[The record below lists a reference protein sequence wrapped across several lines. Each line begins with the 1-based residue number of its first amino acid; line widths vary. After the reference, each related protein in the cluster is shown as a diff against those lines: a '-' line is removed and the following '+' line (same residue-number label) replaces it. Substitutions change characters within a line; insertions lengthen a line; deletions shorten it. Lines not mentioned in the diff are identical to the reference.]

1 MRARLAGHA
10 MSAWSGNAV
19 WLVLWLTASEWSQR
33 TSTAQLMSNW
43 AARDAACH
51 QEKTESDQQD
61 KILNRAVT
69 VCRQMHS
76 RKSSSD
82 GSVSESLF
90 GKSQILVQFYGKA
103 LGPGRR
109 NGEVEMAGELEIE
122 VRCLLRCLGAVW
134 EILPHLRCSRTKCSG

>member
-1 MRARLAGHA
+1 
-10 MSAWSGNAV
+10 
-19 WLVLWLTASEWSQR
+19 
-33 TSTAQLMSNW
+33 MSNW

-51 QEKTESDQQD
+51 QEKTESDQRA

-69 VCRQMHS
+69 VCRHMHS
-76 RKSSSD
+76 RKIAILGD

-90 GKSQILVQFYGKA
+90 GKSQILIQFYGKH

-122 VRCLLRCLGAVW
+122 VLSLLRCLGAVW
-134 EILPHLRCSRTKCSG
+134 EILLHLRCSRTKCSG